1 MKEQKTTP
9 VDYVYSDAEILE
21 MLARIFRC
29 ESSTERGS
37 RVG

>member
-1 MKEQKTTP
+1 MKENKTP
-9 VDYVYSDAEILE
+9 VDYVYSDSEILE

-29 ESSTERGS
+29 ESSADRGH